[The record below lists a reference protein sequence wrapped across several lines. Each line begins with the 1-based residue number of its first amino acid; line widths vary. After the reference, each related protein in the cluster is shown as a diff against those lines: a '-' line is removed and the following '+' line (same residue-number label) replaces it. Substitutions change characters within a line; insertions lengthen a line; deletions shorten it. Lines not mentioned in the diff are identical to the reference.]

1 VIKQKGETEHAV
13 FRRFAVSPFLCF
25 LLLSLAIPILF
36 TGLGAPAFMD
46 HEGRYVEVARE
57 MLLTGDWLTPHL
69 NFAVFL
75 NKPPL
80 PYWLTAVTFLLTG
93 QTEYVR
99 VWIAAAGLLLLL
111 VTILLGQALAGRQA
125 GLTAGFLLLT
135 SSGFFLESRLLR
147 PDLLMTLLL
156 SVTLLGFV
164 KALLPYA
171 PTGKQTWWLTL
182 SAASLAASV
191 MTKGLVNI
199 VLAGSIIGGA
209 LLFCQRLEFVRRIR
223 WPLLIVVFGVIVLP
237 WHVAVGMR
245 HEGFWWDYIVN
256 QHFLFFFDK
265 KFPRDSLPD
274 SVFVFWTAFLAR
286 LFPWTGFLA
295 PAFWWAVKRAWTERH
310 PSLVLLILWLSVVL
324 GFFTASPSRLEHYSL
339 PALPA
344 AALLIGCWWSA
355 VSERPALHRRAMTAS
370 LVLPGAIG
378 ALGLFLLPSLLT
390 AGAWTQ
396 EFPLLTHLA
405 LLVCGSLLV
414 AACSALFL
422 LWRGAVQWSLIVF
435 AGAAFP
441 LFWSIHRTLIAIEPI
456 NSWKPIGVCLAEV
469 LPPEG
474 EAVFAA
480 SEEYQICGGLNFYS
494 KKPLS
499 ILLPNGYIPPPY
511 LHVDRQGSF
520 LTQTDFVNRWQ
531 SQRPVV
537 LIIDPDRQEN
547 DPAQFAPPP
556 IREIGRW
563 GARRMVANQAFADRA
578 AFATDLHHTHDF
590 NLCSP

>member
-1 VIKQKGETEHAV
+1 MSDPL
-13 FRRFAVSPFLCF
+13 FPRFPLSPFPRF
-25 LLLSLAIPILF
+25 LLLSLALPVLF

-69 NFAVFL
+69 NFSVFL

-111 VTILLGQALAGRQA
+111 VTILLGQALAGQRA
-125 GLTAGFLLLT
+125 GLAAGFILLT
-135 SSGFFLESRLLR
+135 SGGFFLESRLLR

-164 KALLPYA
+164 KALLPFS
-171 PTGKQTWWLTL
+171 PTRKQAWWFTL
-182 SAASLAASV
+182 SAASLAVSV

-199 VLAGSIIGGA
+199 VLAGGIIGGA
-209 LLFCQRLEFVRRIR
+209 LLFCQRLEFGRRIR

-237 WHVAVGMR
+237 WHVAVGIR

-256 QHFLFFFDK
+256 QHLLFFFDK

-274 SVFVFWTAFLAR
+274 SVGLFWTAFLGR

-295 PAFWWAVKRAWTERH
+295 PAFWWAAKRAWTERQ

-355 VSERPALHRRAMTAS
+355 VSEGPALHRRAVVTS
-370 LVLPGAIG
+370 LVLSGAIG

-390 AGAWTQ
+390 SGAWTR
-396 EFPLLTHLA
+396 EFPLLTQLA
-405 LLVCGSLLV
+405 PLVCGSLFV
-414 AACSALFL
+414 AACAALFL
-422 LWRGAVQWSLIVF
+422 LWRGAVQWSLMVF
-435 AGAAFP
+435 ACVAFP

-456 NSWKPIGVCLAEV
+456 NSWKPLGVRLAEV
-469 LPPEG
+469 LPPDG
-474 EAVFAA
+474 EAIFAA

-499 ILLPNGYIPPPY
+499 ILLPKGYIPPTY
-511 LHVDRQGSF
+511 LHVDQQGPF
-520 LTQTDFVNRWQ
+520 LTQADFVNRWQ
-531 SQRPVV
+531 SQRPIV

-556 IREIGRW
+556 VREIGRW
-563 GARRMVANQAFADRA
+563 GTRRMVANQAFADRIA
-578 AFATDLHHTHDF
+578 LASDLYHTHDG
-590 NLCSP
+590 NPSSP